1 MTVMCQPASLIHS
14 YVNSILTNQRG
25 CLMTSRSEESGSERF
40 GVSNFFLIIDFNS
53 WKLPLKENGT
63 QGRRLLSEISDTSI
77 NN

>member
-1 MTVMCQPASLIHS
+1 
-14 YVNSILTNQRG
+14 
-25 CLMTSRSEESGSERF
+25 MTSRSEESGSERF

-63 QGRRLLSEISDTSI
+63 QGRRLLSEISDTPI